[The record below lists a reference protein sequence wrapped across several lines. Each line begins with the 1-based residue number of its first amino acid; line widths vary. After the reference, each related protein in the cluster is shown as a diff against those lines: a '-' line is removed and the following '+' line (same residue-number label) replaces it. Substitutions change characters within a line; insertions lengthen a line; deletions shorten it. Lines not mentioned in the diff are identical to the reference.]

1 MTNINMK
8 IHLGRSR
15 GFTLI
20 ELLVVIAI
28 IAILAAILLPVLA
41 QARRKSL
48 RSIDINNMRQIAQG
62 SFMYASDFN
71 DWFPITTIGAGNS
84 GDQYATT
91 INGTEV
97 NGLSGIFYT
106 RWIMYPPNG
115 VSDLAANTVIP
126 QQYENYDQNEGLL
139 YGGGQVR
146 NANVFFCPLLQDPT
160 LQPSAYSTPQFMASD
175 AGSGTGS
182 GPSVRCPY
190 MYNPRMIDGATKG
203 QVTLSTGNPIRKYNK
218 TTDARQLDVFIL
230 DYVDSPST
238 GVPFNEN
245 DWAQWPSK
253 GVEVTYTDGSVHY
266 CNLNVTM
273 AGNEN
278 LMTEISLYFTDT
290 ESGTS
295 YVQYNNLFNVC
306 QSE

>member
-1 MTNINMK
+1 MTNSDIE
-8 IHLGRSR
+8 IRPRGSR

-71 DWFPITTIGAGNS
+71 DWFPVTTIGAGNS
-84 GDQYATT
+84 GDPDATT

-115 VSDLAANTVIP
+115 VNDLPAHTVIP
-126 QQYENYDQNEGLL
+126 QQYETYDQNEGLL

-160 LQPSAYSTPQFMASD
+160 LQPSAYSTPQFLASD
-175 AGSGTGS
+175 DGSSTGS

-190 MYNPRMIDGATKG
+190 MYNPRMMDGATKG
-203 QVTLSTGNPIRKYNK
+203 PVTESTQYPIRKYNK

-230 DYVDSPST
+230 DYVDSPGT

-253 GVEVTYTDGSVHY
+253 GLEVTYTDGSVHY
-266 CNLNVTM
+266 CNLNVMM

-278 LMTEISLYFTDT
+278 LMTEISLYYTDT
-290 ESGTS
+290 ETWPSW
-295 YVQYNNLFNVC
+295 VQYQNLFNIC